1 MTPRFIARMARAW
14 PFPASRPQV
23 RSSNLQLCPGARRLT
38 LLLVALAL
46 ATGHALAGTVLVYRN
61 AGWRM
66 TDWKYHAGTT
76 PPAGGRDAW
85 RLPDFDDAAWPVAK
99 GAFGYGVP
107 SRLGLTLKDMKG
119 AHSTLYLRT
128 TFTVSDQDFVW
139 GLRDL
144 PAAESIVV
152 PAQW

>member
-1 MTPRFIARMARAW
+1 
-14 PFPASRPQV
+14 
-23 RSSNLQLCPGARRLT
+23 
-38 LLLVALAL
+38 
-46 ATGHALAGTVLVYRN
+46 VLVYRN

-85 RLPDFDDAAWPVAK
+85 RQPDFDDAAWPVAK

-107 SRLGLTLKDMKG
+107 SRYGLTLKDMKG

-128 TFTVSDQDFVW
+128 TFTVSDRTKLGRLLLDVNYSGGFVAWINGVRVAERNAPRQSRPRRDCDCTAQDFVW